1 MNPLDSIP
9 AKTSISF
16 GWKCFENSS
25 AIYDND
31 DGSFKIG
38 LKSLNNIP
46 FFGICLGMQMAVIE
60 YSRNVLNLKDSYLFK
75 YWIIFFKSTFEFIP

>member
-1 MNPLDSIP
+1 LYLNAKIVASKNPLDSIP
-9 AKTSISF
+9 AKTSTSF

-46 FFGICLGMQMAVIE
+46 FLE
-60 YSRNVLNLKDSYLFK
+60 NLDIL
-75 YWIIFFKSTFEFIP
+75 